1 MASSKEKQENALQ
14 AFSKGSGYLTRTV
27 CVILRALQHLAPISH
42 LQKFLDF

>member
-14 AFSKGSGYLTRTV
+14 DFFKGLWLPTRTV